1 MSAGE
6 TATVRLV
13 FVDRG
18 VYHHED
24 VRLPSAG
31 LNSSER
37 LIDCLREDP
46 EVLGGLYVD
55 RKRLC
60 AAYRLEDGGE

>member
-1 MSAGE
+1 MSGGE
-6 TATVRLV
+6 SATVRLV
-13 FVDRG
+13 FVDGG

-31 LNSSER
+31 LDSSER

-46 EVLGGLYVD
+46 DVLGDLYVD
-55 RKRLC
+55 LKRLC
-60 AAYRLEDGGE
+60 AAYRLEDGEG